1 LEKLEE
7 EERTMTIFQ
16 PDNDQW
22 QVNPAAEGTNERA
35 EEDKEEGMD
44 RMVDEGGGVV
54 EQNVPAGAPILRND
68 LTDVQPKED

>member
-1 LEKLEE
+1 MEPMEPEINRKVNESSNVL
-7 EERTMTIFQ
+7 
-16 PDNDQW
+16 NDL
-22 QVNPAAEGTNERA
+22 A

-68 LTDVQPKED
+68 LTDVQS